1 MNEQQKKEFRSRL
14 EAKYAH
20 YKPLI
25 GAYMK
30 ELIEFALEVAESMET
45 EET

>member
-1 MNEQQKKEFRSRL
+1 MNEEQKKEFRSRL
-14 EAKYAH
+14 RAKYAH

-30 ELIEFALEVAESMET
+30 ELIDFAVEVAESIEV
-45 EET
+45 E